1 MRWFRNSRAPRAEG
15 SHVRVAVFPVN
26 NRPETVERFRPHVK
40 VGSSHDAAVRRGAL
54 ASDAFVALFTFQTA
68 HVYSFPRRVFCARD
82 FVPLLRSPGSRGGR
96 SAERRSGAALS
107 TRWACHSANALSPR
121 HALAGPLP
129 VFSCFFADSES
140 SIPGLKISSTH
151 TPPRSRGACLRPGG
165 LHLCFAHPNRGGAE
179 RRETFGCVRS
189 TRGACHLASKTR
201 VNALMTRDAGL

>member
-82 FVPLLRSPGSRGGR
+82 FVPLLRSPRIEG
-96 SAERRSGAALS
+96 
-107 TRWACHSANALSPR
+107 WA
-121 HALAGPLP
+121 
-129 VFSCFFADSES
+129 
-140 SIPGLKISSTH
+140 K
-151 TPPRSRGACLRPGG
+151 
-165 LHLCFAHPNRGGAE
+165 
-179 RRETFGCVRS
+179 RRETFGCCAKHPLGVPSCVKDARE
-189 TRGACHLASKTR
+189 RALGA
-201 VNALMTRDAGL
+201 